1 MVLRTAETSAN
12 LHFQGRKPTGDVSHI
27 PSSRLSLLSARLA
40 VTFPASEYHHPW
52 PVLIYVA
59 SWTKAGVQTACLG
72 SLCDSRMART
82 QAGDITTA
90 SPMPYLLCH
99 HVISVTQV
107 TSSLPSLLLHY
118 IILGKNGTKRYVRTK
133 YITILLFT
141 HQDVNTLL

>member
-1 MVLRTAETSAN
+1 M
-12 LHFQGRKPTGDVSHI
+12 
-27 PSSRLSLLSARLA
+27 
-40 VTFPASEYHHPW
+40 
-52 PVLIYVA
+52 
-59 SWTKAGVQTACLG
+59 QTACLG

-118 IILGKNGTKRYVRTK
+118 IILGKKWHKKICSYEIYHNIIVYTSRCQYTVIILTYNILSYFIPTMPTRYFLGNMKVIQT
-133 YITILLFT
+133 
-141 HQDVNTLL
+141 VNRRWTSTPQHRRGCFRHHMIEPRCGSDP